1 MDNTVKKM
9 KKKKMKSEAL
19 AVHVDR
25 RLLGEDKARAPEVLA
40 VRGRGAPSRRLLGE
54 DKARAPRR
62 HSWGARAPTAQT

>member
-25 RLLGEDKARAPEVLA
+25 RLLGEGQAPCP
-40 VRGRGAPSRRLLGE
+40 RGPGRPRKLPPPRGGQSPW
-54 DKARAPRR
+54 PR
-62 HSWGARAPTAQT
+62 G